1 MIDLD
6 RLPAEPVHL
15 PADKA
20 TYNISTLA
28 TIEALSVHKIPF
40 HTVSCEH
47 NGMYKCPICK
57 NYSMKLVIDYRCEA
71 SLCNSRIIKYKKF
84 NTEETV
90 SHPYYDTY
98 IKRFYED
105 VERRKNG
112 LAKNKGDARNKKKSY
127 K

>member
-6 RLPAEPVHL
+6 RLPAEPSCHYS
-15 PADKA
+15 DKV
-20 TYNISTLA
+20 TYSAPTLA

-40 HTVSCEH
+40 HTVSCERD
-47 NGMYKCPICK
+47 GMYKCPICK
-57 NYSMKLVIDYRCEA
+57 AYSMKLVINYRCEA
-71 SLCNSRIIKYKKF
+71 KLCNSRIIKYKKF
-84 NTEETV
+84 DTEEPV